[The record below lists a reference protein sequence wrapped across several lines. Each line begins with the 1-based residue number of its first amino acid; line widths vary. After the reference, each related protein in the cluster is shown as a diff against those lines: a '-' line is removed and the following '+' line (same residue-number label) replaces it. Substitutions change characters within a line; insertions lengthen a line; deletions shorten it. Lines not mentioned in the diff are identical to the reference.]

1 MAPRLCD
8 ACHGIGPEY
17 LAVCGVVVTMLTPTQ
32 RQPGRPATHRRPP
45 DLRAVWIGVGAG
57 VIGIV
62 CCVSP
67 VVLFL
72 LGISTAA
79 EAITL
84 GDRLYHGYAWYF
96 RGAGLLL
103 AAAATII
110 YLRRRRSCSIAGAA
124 AHWRT
129 LLSVG
134 VTMVVTYAVLYAITG
149 YLAALASHAH

>member
-1 MAPRLCD
+1 M
-8 ACHGIGPEY
+8 
-17 LAVCGVVVTMLTPTQ
+17 AVCGVVVRMLTRTR
-32 RQPGRPATHRRPP
+32 RQPVGPPTHRRSL
-45 DLRAVWIGVGAG
+45 DARALWIGAGAG
-57 VIGIV
+57 VVGII

-84 GDRLYHGYAWYF
+84 GDRLYYGYAWYF

-103 AAAATII
+103 AAVATIV
-110 YLRRRRSCSIAGAA
+110 YLRRRRSYSLAGAA
-124 AHWRT
+124 GHWRT

-134 VTMVVTYAVLYAITG
+134 ATMVVTYAVLYAITG
-149 YLAALASHAH
+149 YLAALASRTH

>member
-1 MAPRLCD
+1 
-8 ACHGIGPEY
+8 
-17 LAVCGVVVTMLTPTQ
+17 MLTRTQ

-45 DLRAVWIGVGAG
+45 DLRALWIGVGAG

-79 EAITL
+79 EAVTL
-84 GDRLYHGYAWYF
+84 GDRLYYGYTWYF
-96 RGAGLLL
+96 RVAGLLL
-103 AAAATII
+103 AAAGTVV
-110 YLRRRRSCSIAGAA
+110 YLRRRRSCSLAGAA

-129 LLSVG
+129 LLGVG
-134 VTMVVTYAVLYAITG
+134 MTLVVTYGLLYVLTG
-149 YLAALASHAH
+149 YLGALASHTH

>member
-1 MAPRLCD
+1 VAPRLCD
-8 ACHGIGPEY
+8 ACHGIAREY
-17 LAVCGVVVTMLTPTQ
+17 LAVCGVVVTMLTRTQ

-45 DLRAVWIGVGAG
+45 DLRALWIGVGAG

-79 EAITL
+79 EAVTL
-84 GDRLYHGYAWYF
+84 GDRLYYGYAWYF

-149 YLAALASHAH
+149 YLAALASHAR